1 MKHPRYACCVPN
13 HATIE
18 NDQKQLIQTPKG
30 SDNSSKTKSIKSAGR
45 KAASS
50 AKGIFVTFAVKKFLR
65 CRPSIR
71 LETAQRGNDLRPK
84 ELDRAH

>member
-50 AKGIFVTFAVKKFLR
+50 AKASLQQG
-65 CRPSIR
+65 R
-71 LETAQRGNDLRPK
+71 LTSDNGDCLALEDSHR
-84 ELDRAH
+84 